1 MKSWLEVRAHSPEFF
16 EHTEVMQQPRA
27 VRDEIIIKWC
37 QEDLKLILGDVP
49 IPQQHDLLSTQWTQA
64 TRQNA
69 FALGI
74 MRSVIAGQM
83 TARLQLTDVMSAK
96 MSHEYAAEYTRA
108 QGQLLRRKAIS
119 DGDKARLQVW
129 EERGAGNV

>member
-1 MKSWLEVRAHSPEFF
+1 MKPWLEIREHSPEFF

-49 IPQQHDLLSTQWTQA
+49 ILQQHDLLSTQWTQA

-74 MRSVIAGQM
+74 MRSVLSGQM
-83 TARLQLTDVMSAK
+83 TARLQLTVVMYTK
-96 MSHEYAAEYTRA
+96 MSHEIAAEFVRA
-108 QGQLLRRKAIS
+108 QGQRLRRKAIAE
-119 DGDKARLQVW
+119 GDSLFTST
-129 EERGAGNV
+129 